1 MRNSIQIQ
9 AKKWSHIL
17 GLVVI
22 IYATIGTILSV
33 KFQVN
38 LMAYT
43 TPIIVGFCGMTV
55 VFACTKRFL
64 YKMLLQDGNILFF
77 DKQKNDTPMVFGVY
91 EPQNEPQ
98 NEPQCEPQNNEN
110 DTQDYEEGRQKG
122 ENVDRKGGQEILE
135 GGQETLKGGQE
146 KPKGGQ
152 EIQNDTQNDTQNDS
166 QSDTQ
171 KAKNDTQEVKN
182 DTQGS
187 EIDTQEAKDD
197 TKNSENDT
205 KNDTKNS
212 IYMNDTQ
219 EDMNN
224 ANNIHDTKNDTRND
238 TKKETGYSY
247 LDKYVALQREVEEQ
261 NTKRKV
267 LIMEAVRE
275 YVTYTVAPFLK
286 KEEVL
291 ILLENINY
299 MAIGQTNLYKGI
311 RSDANNPLRSPD
323 LRHLAWNIGE
333 RLGISNRERAIFI
346 KASFPF
352 ELRDATV
359 EYLEKNLR
367 DVIPARIPIDK
378 PAKGDYKFNTLKQSI
393 AA

>member
-9 AKKWSHIL
+9 AKKWSHTL

-98 NEPQCEPQNNEN
+98 CEPQNNEN
-110 DTQDYEEGRQKG
+110 DTQDYEEGRQKS
-122 ENVDRKGGQEILE
+122 ENVDRKGGQK
-135 GGQETLKGGQE
+135 TLKGGQE
-146 KPKGGQ
+146 TSKGGQ
-152 EIQNDTQNDTQNDS
+152 EIQNDT
-166 QSDTQ
+166 
-171 KAKNDTQEVKN
+171 K
-182 DTQGS
+182 
-187 EIDTQEAKDD
+187 
-197 TKNSENDT
+197 
-205 KNDTKNS
+205 
-212 IYMNDTQ
+212 
-219 EDMNN
+219 
-224 ANNIHDTKNDTRND
+224 ND

-367 DVIPARIPIDK
+367 DVIPAHIPIDK
-378 PAKGDYKFNTLKQSI
+378 PSKGDYKFNTLKQSI